1 MNRLHKREPGRAR
14 DPNAVAEDDALAL
27 DCKLGLKITDKVLLR
42 QLEGGFQTE
51 LDISSALE

>member
-14 DPNAVAEDDALAL
+14 DPDAVAEDDVLAL
-27 DCKLGLKITDKVLLR
+27 DGKFGLKITDKVLLF
-42 QLEGGFQTE
+42 QLEGGLQTE